1 MADEPTQPI
10 GALPRNTGALALDT
24 FQLTKRF
31 GAFTA
36 MDSVTMRVEPGTVH
50 ALLGE
55 NGAGKSTLVKCVAGF
70 QVAEEGAVLIDG
82 REEHIHNPIVAR
94 ELGIGMVYQHFT
106 LAPGMTVAE
115 NLLLAGGKTPAT
127 IDWKTKRA
135 ELKAFLATTPFTL
148 DLDVTPSSLA
158 AGEKQ
163 KLELLKQLYLKPRL
177 LILDEP
183 TSVLTPQEADE
194 VLGHVREFA
203 RSGQCTVLII
213 THKFREVMAYADN
226 VTVLRRGKAVK
237 HCSVAET
244 SPKQLAAAMMGESDA
259 PPPELAL
266 GEEGEKAALTGR
278 AIHGVKPVA
287 ADAAISLSV
296 DKLVAQGDR
305 GTLAVHE
312 LSLQVRAGEILGV
325 AGVSG
330 NGQRELVEALVGQR
344 PRLSG
349 KVTVNGQRYD
359 AKREE
364 NRRLKVRSLP
374 EEPLRNACVGDLS
387 VAENMALRDFD
398 QAPLARRGLL
408 RFPKWRSRAREWI
421 AEYGVKTQ
429 GEGAPIRSLSGGN
442 VQRAVLARELAGD
455 INVLIAA
462 NPVFGLDFAAVAEI
476 HSRIVQVREKGGA
489 VLLISEDIDEL
500 LELADRIVVMSEG
513 RIVYETDAATAERHV
528 LGAHMGGGEH
538 AHHGAVVVDA
548 SPHPGPLPEGEG
560 GIQIPTSLPT
570 AVGGMRSAP
579 GAASV
584 PPKRAVFGGSGPHAV

>member
-1 MADEPTQPI
+1 M
-10 GALPRNTGALALDT
+10 RNTPHLIPPPRVARGALALDT
-24 FQLTKRF
+24 YRLTKRF
-31 GAFTA
+31 GSFTA
-36 MDSVTMRVEPGTVH
+36 MDHVTLRVEPGSVH

-70 QVAEEGAVLIDG
+70 QRAEEGSVLIDG
-82 REEHIHNPIVAR
+82 REQAIPNPVVAR
-94 ELGIGMVYQHFT
+94 ALGIGMVYQHFT

-115 NLLLAGGKTPAT
+115 NLLLAGEPPAL

-135 ELKAFLATTPFTL
+135 ELQAFVAGTPFRL
-148 DLDVTPSSLA
+148 DLDARPAELA

-194 VLGHVREFA
+194 VLGHVRDIA
-203 RSGQCTVLII
+203 RSGRCTVLII
-213 THKFREVMAYADN
+213 THKFREVMAYADA
-226 VTVLRRGKAVK
+226 VTVLRRGQAVH
-237 HCSVAET
+237 HCTVAQT
-244 SPKQLAAAMMGESDA
+244 DPGRLAAAMIGDTGVAGSKLPMLPNSERKQPQALVNRSLFAPESGYLSGQ
-259 PPPELAL
+259 PAL
-266 GEEGEKAALTGR
+266 EVTSLKAM
-278 AIHGVKPVA
+278 
-287 ADAAISLSV
+287 
-296 DKLVAQGDR
+296 GDR
-305 GTLAVHE
+305 GTLALDGV
-312 LSLQVRAGEILGV
+312 SFAVQPGEILGV

-349 KVTVNGQRYD
+349 GVKVCGEPYAGR
-359 AKREE
+359 REE

-398 QAPLARRGLL
+398 QPPLAVAGFLK
-408 RFPKWRSRAREWI
+408 FAAWRDRARTWI
-421 AEYGVKTQ
+421 ADYGVKTQ

-476 HSRIVQVREKGGA
+476 HARILQVRARGGA
-489 VLLISEDIDEL
+489 VLLISEDLDEL

-513 RIVYETDAATAERHV
+513 RVVFETPAAGAERHV
-528 LGAHMGGGEH
+528 LGAHMGGGH
-538 AHHGAVVVDA
+538 
-548 SPHPGPLPEGEG
+548 
-560 GIQIPTSLPT
+560 
-570 AVGGMRSAP
+570 
-579 GAASV
+579 
-584 PPKRAVFGGSGPHAV
+584 